1 MGRGRIDKRGRI
13 VIPREMREKLRIEEG
28 EELEIRLE
36 GDRIVIKKVESPL
49 KVLEDLLGDLTFS
62 RDLRRVAEEEA
73 LKEVGG

>member
-36 GDRIVIKKVESPL
+36 GDRIVIKKVESPF